1 MIRVIVLACAL
12 FLSACA
18 VHAPVPAQLPH
29 IKFPQQLHVQRDQG
43 REHEELR
50 LDIKKQRH
58 GVLCALMDTSGNL
71 LGQQQLNEETWK
83 KGEERARDRE
93 TRELCAAALFAL
105 TPERDVPFNYPGV
118 ELRPHGR
125 SLDERWSVDYA
136 SEGFFRISLDD
147 GLRYVLSPLRGKAG
161 H

>member
-12 FLSACA
+12 LLSACA

-29 IKFPQQLHVQRDQG
+29 IKFPQQLNVQRDQA
-43 REHEELR
+43 REHEQWR
-50 LDIKKQRH
+50 LDINKQRH
-58 GVLCALMDTSGNL
+58 GVLCILTDASGSL
-71 LGQQQLNEETWK
+71 LGQQELIEETWK
-83 KGEERARDRE
+83 KGENREQDRE
-93 TRELCAAALFAL
+93 TRELCAAVLFAL
-105 TPERDVPFNYPGV
+105 TPEKDVRFNYPGV

-136 SEGFFRISLDD
+136 TEGFFRISLDD
-147 GLRYVLSPLRGKAG
+147 GLRYVVSPVRGKAS

>member
-1 MIRVIVLACAL
+1 MIRVTVLASVL

-29 IKFPQQLHVQRDQG
+29 IKFPQQLNVQRDQG
-43 REHEELR
+43 REHEQWR

-58 GVLCALMDTSGNL
+58 GVLCNLMDASGSL
-71 LGQQQLNEETWK
+71 LGQQELYEETWK
-83 KGEERARDRE
+83 NGEDRQQNRE
-93 TRELCAAALFAL
+93 TRELCAAVLFAL
-105 TPERDVPFNYPGV
+105 TPERDVRFNYPGV
-118 ELRPHGR
+118 ELRSHGR

-136 SEGFFRISLDD
+136 TEGFFRISLDD
-147 GLRYVLSPLRGKAG
+147 GLRYVVSPLRGKAS